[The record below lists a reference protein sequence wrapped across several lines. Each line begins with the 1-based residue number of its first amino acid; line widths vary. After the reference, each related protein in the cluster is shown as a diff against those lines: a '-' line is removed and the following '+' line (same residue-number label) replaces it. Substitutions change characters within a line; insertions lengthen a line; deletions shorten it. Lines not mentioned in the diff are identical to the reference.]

1 LNISGSRITGKIRRR
16 FLEATLSQEIAY
28 FDSKENGSI
37 SVQTTTN
44 GNLIQLGISERLGLT
59 IEACATFVAAFIVAF
74 ISQWKLTLITL
85 SIVPV
90 ILTVVIITVGLD
102 AAIENR
108 VLDIY
113 GQAGILAEDVIS
125 SIRNVQAFWM
135 GPKLLKK
142 YDTYLKKAYR
152 QGLKKNPVYG
162 VLFSVEY
169 FMVFVGF
176 ALAFWRGVHMYADGE
191 LPGPGDIL
199 V

>member
-1 LNISGSRITGKIRRR
+1 M
-16 FLEATLSQEIAY
+16 
-28 FDSKENGSI
+28 
-37 SVQTTTN
+37 QTTTN
-44 GNLIQLGISERLGLT
+44 GNLIQLGTSERLGLT

-90 ILTVVIITVGLD
+90 ILTVVIVTVGLD

-108 VLDIY
+108 VLGIY
-113 GQAGILAEDVIS
+113 AQAGILAEDVIS

-135 GPKLLKK
+135 RPKLLKK

-152 QGLKKNPVYG
+152 EGLKKNPVYG